1 MLGRNLK
8 LMDVPESAF
17 GKGGAIAHSTHM
29 YPYKLWFES
38 WERLGRSL
46 SFVGTPPPARQQSL
60 GLQKRGY
67 CETLVSF
74 CPFNYAPAKIP
85 ALQILASLSCASS
98 LWPQVLSSW
107 TTFASPVYFQVC
119 KPTWTPQCTSHITD
133 QICVQP
139 ILSLKLDD
147 VDWG

>member
-85 ALQILASLSCASS
+85 ALQILANPC
-98 LWPQVLSSW
+98 
-107 TTFASPVYFQVC
+107 
-119 KPTWTPQCTSHITD
+119 
-133 QICVQP
+133 
-139 ILSLKLDD
+139 
-147 VDWG
+147 